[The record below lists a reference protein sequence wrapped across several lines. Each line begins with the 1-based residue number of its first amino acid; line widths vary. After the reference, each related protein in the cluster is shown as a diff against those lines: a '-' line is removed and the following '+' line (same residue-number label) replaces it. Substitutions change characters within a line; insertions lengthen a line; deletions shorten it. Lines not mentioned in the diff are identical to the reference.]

1 MTKLQ
6 MVGGGKMGQA
16 LLGGMIASGWAQAED
31 LAVVDLDEAQRQR
44 LSDMF
49 PGIVVC
55 GSPLVN
61 VDTVLATKPHHLLSV
76 AASLDGPTRV
86 LSVAAGITIESLEA
100 VLAQSTPVIRT
111 MPNTP
116 ALVGVGACGIAGG
129 SSATQDDLDWALS
142 LMSAVGEAVVVTEQ
156 QLDAVTGVSGSGPAY
171 FFLIAE
177 ALADAG
183 VTAGLPRPIAAK
195 LANQTMAGA
204 AAMLQQTGED
214 PVVLRAGVTT
224 PAGTTAAGLRALEQ
238 NGVRSALIDA
248 VLAAAERSRELGTVP
263 QS

>member
-1 MTKLQ
+1 
-6 MVGGGKMGQA
+6 MGQA

-44 LSDMF
+44 LSYLF

-55 GSPLVN
+55 GSPLAN

-76 AASLDGPTRV
+76 ATSLEGPTRV

-100 VLAQSTPVIRT
+100 ALAPSTPVIRT

-142 LMSAVGEAVVVTEQ
+142 LMSAVGEAVVVTEP

-248 VLAAAERSRELGTVP
+248 VLAAAERSRELGTIP